1 MTFQVT
7 KSGTLTVETN
17 RSGHFTF
24 EIGLNYAEL
33 DTLKQL
39 AEQAYA
45 RFASMP
51 KVGDIANQLERMS
64 VVTSVYSTNTIEGG
78 ELTEEETANAL
89 DLDPIHVKKE
99 ADQRVVNLR
108 EAYDLAEHFPKS
120 LMEDVD
126 DDQLKIP
133 GAISL
138 EIHDYMV
145 KDLHEIITANLE
157 HEDNVPGEYRD
168 NPKER
173 KTQVGDKNHGGVYTP
188 PKCLVDIKLLMDA
201 YIVWA
206 NSEPVTSLPPLYRA
220 PLLHYYFER
229 IHPFW
234 DGNGRTG
241 RVIEAIVLQAA
252 NYKYAPYSNA
262 KYYLDNIDTYF
273 TLFNTCR
280 KKALKGDKY
289 PNNEFVKFHLV
300 AMLTTVN
307 RLQDMAN
314 YIISKILFDANI
326 NYLHTAKKINDRQHS
341 IVSQLTANPSIGE
354 KGGLS
359 AQPWYVSL
367 YRNLTDRT
375 KTRDLNKLVE
385 LGLVER
391 SKDGGVKLNY
401 AQPGITLSDS
411 PITTVQYT

>member
-1 MTFQVT
+1 MTFEVT
-7 KSGTLTVETN
+7 DNGVLTVETN

-24 EIGLNYAEL
+24 EIGLNYTEL
-33 DTLKQL
+33 DILKQL

-78 ELTEEETANAL
+78 ELSEEETANAI
-89 DLDPIHVKKE
+89 DLDPAHVKKE
-99 ADQRVVNLR
+99 ADQRVVNLKA
-108 EAYDLAEHFPKS
+108 AYDLAERFPKS
-120 LMEDVD
+120 LMEKVD
-126 DDQLKIP
+126 NNKVKML
-133 GAISL
+133 GTFSL

-145 KDLHEIITANLE
+145 KDLHEIITANLK
-157 HEDNVPGEYRD
+157 HEDNIPGKYRD

-173 KTQVGDKNHGGVYTP
+173 KTQVGDKEHGGIYTP
-188 PKCLVDIKLLMDA
+188 PKCLIDIQLLMDA

-206 NSEPVTSLPPLYRA
+206 NSEPVASLPPLYRA
-220 PLLHYYFER
+220 PLLHYYFEC

-273 TLFNTCR
+273 SLFNTCR
-280 KKALKGDKY
+280 KKALKGEIH

-314 YIISKILFDANI
+314 HIISKILFDANI
-326 NYLHTAKKINDRQHS
+326 NHLHTVKTINDRQHT
-341 IVSQLTANPSIGE
+341 IISQLTANPTIGG
-354 KGGLS
+354 KGRLS
-359 AQPWYVSL
+359 TQPWYVSL

-375 KTRDLNKLVE
+375 KSRDLNKLVE

-391 SKDGGVKLNY
+391 SKEGSVKLKY